1 MNLEFLSTEI
11 HPQVLHESPVEV
23 AEPRSF
29 ITTYINKRQSKL
41 EKKRRKLLQYKA
53 QVEREEVVIHQSS
66 NQRLIDRLIL
76 SSSKMRLDVDRL
88 LKESRLQP
96 SRQAAGNSERSTGGK
111 NRESTSS
118 SVFKAP
124 RHGLPAA
131 ASHQSHRRHPLL
143 G

>member
-1 MNLEFLSTEI
+1 MSLEFSSAEVG
-11 HPQVLHESPVEV
+11 PQVLHESLVEV

-29 ITTYINKRQSKL
+29 IATYINKRQSKL

-88 LKESRLQP
+88 LKESRQ
-96 SRQAAGNSERSTGGK
+96 
-111 NRESTSS
+111 
-118 SVFKAP
+118 
-124 RHGLPAA
+124 
-131 ASHQSHRRHPLL
+131 
-143 G
+143 